1 MVLAVGTENTEGKT
15 ITVDDSGGANYTKI
29 QDAIDAAE
37 DGDTIRVYEGTYYEN
52 VVVNKTVSLVG
63 NGSEVTT
70 IDGGGSG
77 DVVKITEDGV
87 NMSGFNVT
95 GSGSSGYPDYDSG
108 IKVESNHSRLFDNNC
123 SNNHYGIRL
132 NSSSDCTLDNNTCNS
147 NNRNGICLRYSSD
160 CIITYNT
167 CNSNNDDG
175 ISLDSSSGCTLTY
188 NICSSNNDDGIS
200 LDSSSGCT
208 LTSNICENNIC
219 GGIYL
224 LKSRG
229 CTIENNTCE
238 NNGNGIYL
246 TISSDRNTLTNNT
259 CSNNWHGIRL
269 SSTSD
274 HNTLTNNTCSSNNYG
289 IFLGASSGCTIT
301 NNTCSSNK
309 YEGIRLS
316 FSSNRNTL
324 TNNNCSSNNDH
335 GIHLDSSND
344 CTITNNTCSNNDRS
358 GIHLSSSSDCTITN
372 NTCNSNNWNGIAL
385 LGSSRCTITNNTCNS
400 NNGESGISGGSYNI
414 YSNNTCLNNG
424 GSGISG
430 GWYNIYSNNTC
441 LNNGESGISGGSYNI
456 YSNNTCSANN
466 DHGIYLYRSRYCI
479 ITNNTMNENSI
490 SIFGDLESWNS
501 HTIDTTNT
509 VNGKPVYYYK
519 NVTGFTLPYGAGQ
532 VILANCSWINVE
544 NQNCSNGS
552 VGILVG
558 YSSNITFEN
567 NTCNSNN
574 DDGIYLWDSSN
585 CTIEN
590 NTCENNNGGIALYDS
605 SGCTIT
611 NNTCENNYGG
621 IYLRDSSNCTI
632 ENNTCENNNFGIWLD
647 SSSDCTLENN
657 TCENNRCG
665 IYLDSS
671 SDCTL
676 ESNTCENNNG
686 NGIRLYRSSDCTI
699 ENNTISENRVGIYKS
714 SSSQHTTAHYN
725 NIYNN
730 TEYGIAAFYDTI
742 NATNNWWGAA
752 SGPYHPTENPEGE
765 GDNITDYVLFDP
777 WLVEEVNWPPEAHID
792 SISPDPA
799 VEGERIL
806 LVGHGTD
813 DGSIIGY
820 AWRSSL
826 DGEFYNGTDS
836 EIKYDELSNGTHT
849 IYFKVQDN
857 HGIWSDEVSDT
868 LTVNGKPRA
877 HIDSIS
883 PEAAVVWQTVSFKGC
898 GTDDGSIE
906 RYIWRTD
913 EKDLYNGTN
922 SSFTLSTLS
931 VGNHTIYLKVQ
942 DNYGIWSDEVNTTLT
957 INAPPNKIPTIT
969 IASPKDGDK
978 VSGTVTIKG
987 TASDEDGT
995 VEKVEVS
1002 INSGGWTKVTGTTG
1016 WSYEW
1021 DTTKI
1026 KNGEY
1031 EIKLRAFDG
1040 EDYSDEVVWKL
1051 TVENKKDDDKG
1062 FIPGFAFMALVIGLA
1077 VAVYL
1082 KKVK

>member
-1 MVLAVGTENTEGKT
+1 MLKSKIGLKLSITISIAFIVLVLFLT
-15 ITVDDSGGANYTKI
+15 IIANKSSAATLTVDDDGNAKYMKI
-29 QDAIDAAE
+29 QDAIDAAGE
-37 DGDTIRVYEGTYYEN
+37 GDTVRVYEGLYVEN
-52 VVVNKTVSLVG
+52 VVVGKTVSLVG

-77 DVVKITEDGV
+77 DVVRITADWV
-87 NMSGFNVT
+87 NISGLSIT
-95 GSGSSGYPDYDSG
+95 GSGSNWLDSG
-108 IKVESNHSRLFDNNC
+108 IKVESDNNIISHNNC
-123 SNNHYGIRL
+123 SNNHYGIYL
-132 NSSSDCTLDNNTCNS
+132 YSSS
-147 NNRNGICLRYSSD
+147 Y
-160 CIITYNT
+160 
-167 CNSNNDDG
+167 
-175 ISLDSSSGCTLTY
+175 
-188 NICSSNNDDGIS
+188 
-200 LDSSSGCT
+200 
-208 LTSNICENNIC
+208 
-219 GGIYL
+219 
-224 LKSRG
+224 
-229 CTIENNTCE
+229 
-238 NNGNGIYL
+238 
-246 TISSDRNTLTNNT
+246 
-259 CSNNWHGIRL
+259 
-269 SSTSD
+269 
-274 HNTLTNNTCSSNNYG
+274 
-289 IFLGASSGCTIT
+289 CTIT
-301 NNTCSSNK
+301 N
-309 YEGIRLS
+309 
-316 FSSNRNTL
+316 
-324 TNNNCSSNNDH
+324 
-335 GIHLDSSND
+335 
-344 CTITNNTCSNNDRS
+344 ITM
-358 GIHLSSSSDCTITN
+358 IE
-372 NTCNSNNWNGIAL
+372 NGIYIV
-385 LGSSRCTITNNTCNS
+385 GSLVKN
-400 NNGESGISGGSYNI
+400 
-414 YSNNTCLNNG
+414 
-424 GSGISG
+424 
-430 GWYNIYSNNTC
+430 W
-441 LNNGESGISGGSYNI
+441 
-456 YSNNTCSANN
+456 
-466 DHGIYLYRSRYCI
+466 D
-479 ITNNTMNENSI
+479 
-490 SIFGDLESWNS
+490 S

-519 NVTGFTLPYGAGQ
+519 NISGFTVPYGTGQ
-532 VILANCSWINVE
+532 VILANCTWTYVE